1 MKKLFVS
8 LFLILFSFSPI
19 LAQDEESSSGGSG
32 GTQSGFVLKGGLW
45 GIGGS
50 FKTQFE
56 QIAFTDDLLSGFGF
70 GQLDLDWTE
79 KKKYYLLNP
88 IGLDWFKPI
97 GPGSLQLSFDMRGL
111 PVGKSAFGFNPKY
124 EYNSI
129 AGFGNNNNGVVGI
142 HDGELEFRYYD
153 FVVGYQFGLLGNKL
167 FITPKFLLRDFTN
180 KYKESALYLGNNTV
194 GIGNRDYNA
203 PGYGSFLG
211 VNLQF
216 HFNQVSSIFL
226 DLTFDSFIQLPLPKI
241 GLLFDDQLE
250 YSKSYFTNGGG
261 NLVINGKGTQ
271 EVTGNR
277 FLFGYQHKFGSL
289 ALRIGYHSETINSR
303 YDSNFEIPLWFNT
316 NGNAGISVNEILSNM
331 LITYDQQN
339 KTEIKSL
346 YLMLTYSI

>member
-1 MKKLFVS
+1 MRVGRTC
-8 LFLILFSFSPI
+8 
-19 LAQDEESSSGGSG
+19 A
-32 GTQSGFVLKGGLW
+32 
-45 GIGGS
+45 
-50 FKTQFE
+50 
-56 QIAFTDDLLSGFGF
+56 
-70 GQLDLDWTE
+70 
-79 KKKYYLLNP
+79 
-88 IGLDWFKPI
+88 
-97 GPGSLQLSFDMRGL
+97 QLS
-111 PVGKSAFGFNPKY
+111 
-124 EYNSI
+124 
-129 AGFGNNNNGVVGI
+129 
-142 HDGELEFRYYD
+142 
-153 FVVGYQFGLLGNKL
+153 Q
-167 FITPKFLLRDFTN
+167 
-180 KYKESALYLGNNTV
+180 
-194 GIGNRDYNA
+194 
-203 PGYGSFLG
+203 
-211 VNLQF
+211 
-216 HFNQVSSIFL
+216 IFL